1 MKKKFYLSLLFLAFC
16 VLTSLP
22 MQGQDTIH
30 YGDSNSRYLISPI
43 VIRDTDEVGQAYD
56 QAYYMYV
63 QGDYAGIQCNDVW
76 GPTSRS
82 YYHGYVVDEPTMIY
96 GIAST
101 QTKGHSPLTQTP
113 LDTTPF
119 AFDLY
124 AMLGQKEGGVFHHI
138 DSVKWRN
145 QRQYRYFSYPQLH
158 PVLPDH
164 DTVVGA
170 YEFYFTTPRLMVDT
184 FYVGMWFTDIDCE
197 TEDPGWRSV
206 GWSGGC
212 LNGRFRDNLVA
223 FERTGPYGFGEN
235 NIFSW
240 WGGLFPIIV
249 PPDTDSFDCPMVQ
262 NLRVVEYRDGRPMF
276 NWDRAGGQQPF
287 QIAFGPADED
297 PDSYRVVTAASPPYL
312 LPDLEL
318 DSTVEYAARCRG
330 RCHHTCVIHDTI
342 LWSEWSDTIH
352 FTIGRDTPEGIVP
365 VERGEVAFALSPNPA
380 KERVTVA
387 IGEDVGMP
395 CTVVLRDEQGREL
408 LRQRME
414 GRELTLSTRGLAT
427 GVCLVTVESPRGS
440 STQKLVVEN

>member
-1 MKKKFYLSLLFLAFC
+1 MKNRFYLSLLSSVFC
-16 VLTSLP
+16 MLTSLP

-30 YGDSNSRYLISPI
+30 YGDSNSRYLFMPLVIDTTVVEPHHVRYECNGHVCSALIYRSSFQQLIS
-43 VIRDTDEVGQAYD
+43 QS
-56 QAYYMYV
+56 YYM
-63 QGDYAGIQCNDVW
+63 
-76 GPTSRS
+76 
-82 YYHGYVVDEPTMIY
+82 GYVVDEPTTIY

-101 QTKGHSPLTQTP
+101 HTQGQSPLYLQTNNEQ
-113 LDTTPF
+113 F
-119 AFDLY
+119 GFDLY
-124 AMLGQKEGGVFHHI
+124 AMLVQKEGDLLYHV
-138 DSVKWRN
+138 DSVMWSN
-145 QRQYRYFSYPQLH
+145 QRLRLSRYFIYPQYSSDF
-158 PVLPDH
+158 PIH
-164 DTVVGA
+164 DTLVEVT
-170 YEFYFTTPRLMVDT
+170 ELYFTTPRVVVDT
-184 FYVGMWFTDIDCE
+184 FYVGFWFSNMDCDTIDNGYC
-197 TEDPGWRSV
+197 TFCWVWGA
-206 GWSGGC
+206 
-212 LNGRFRDNLVA
+212 LNGSLINNLAYV
-223 FERTGPYGFGEN
+223 EHNRMEN
-235 NIFSW
+235 YTDDSQRY
-240 WGGLFPIIV
+240 WGGIFPIIV
-249 PPDTDSFDCPMVQ
+249 PPDTDSFECPRVQ
-262 NLRVVEYRDGRPMF
+262 NLRVAEYRDGRPMF

-318 DSTVEYAARCRG
+318 DSTVVYAARCRG

-387 IGEDVGMP
+387 VGEGVGMP

>member
-30 YGDSNSRYLISPI
+30 YGDSNSRYLFRPI
-43 VIRDTDEVGQAYD
+43 VIRDTDELRP
-56 QAYYMYV
+56 AYYMYSLS
-63 QGDYAGIQCNDVW
+63 GEASISCGYTGK
-76 GPTSRS
+76 PTSLSEYR
-82 YYHGYVVDEPTMIY
+82 GYVVDEPTMIY

-101 QTKGHSPLTQTP
+101 FASGQSPISQSTHSII
-113 LDTTPF
+113 DTAPF
-119 AFDLY
+119 AFELY

-158 PVLPDH
+158 PELPDH

-197 TEDPGWRSV
+197 TEDPRGWHSV
-206 GWSGGC
+206 GWMAGC
-212 LNGRFRDNLVA
+212 LDGWLSDVLIA
-223 FERTGPYGFGEN
+223 GERTEPYGFGE
-235 NIFSW
+235 IIGRSFL
-240 WGGLFPIIV
+240 GCYFPIIM
-249 PPDTDSFDCPMVQ
+249 PPDTDSFECPLVQ
-262 NLRVVEYRDGRPMF
+262 NLRVAEYRDGRPMF

-297 PDSYRVVTAASPPYL
+297 PDSYRVVPAASPPYL

-318 DSTVEYAARCRG
+318 DSTVVYAARCRG

-387 IGEDVGMP
+387 IGEDVVMP

-440 STQKLVVEN
+440 STQKLVVE